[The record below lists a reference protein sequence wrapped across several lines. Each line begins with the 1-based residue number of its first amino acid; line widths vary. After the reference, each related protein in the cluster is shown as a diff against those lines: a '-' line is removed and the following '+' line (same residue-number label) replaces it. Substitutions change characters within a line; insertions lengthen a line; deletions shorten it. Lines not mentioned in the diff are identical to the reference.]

1 MEINTNHK
9 YKLLVVGGTGFIG
22 RHIVKKALDLGFN
35 TISLSKRNLNE
46 KEKIKGVKYIVA
58 DITNNK
64 NLINN
69 LDGKVFDY
77 VINCGGYINHS
88 NYSKDGIKVFDTH
101 FNGVKNL
108 IDCLEKNQIKRFI
121 QLGSSDEYGNNL
133 APQNENQK
141 EEPFSMYSCAKVAS
155 NYFLQTLH
163 KTENFPCV
171 ILRPFLVYG
180 PYQGKDRFIPQIILG
195 CIKDKK
201 FSTSEGMQLRD
212 FLFID
217 DFVDVV
223 FMTLKNKNVLGE
235 IINISSGIPVSIK
248 KVINLIVDC
257 LNSGQPQ
264 FGKIKYRDGEN
275 MQLYSDI
282 SKAKTLLNWEPK
294 VDLETGILKTI
305 ESIKSE
311 QLL

>member
-35 TISLSKRNLNE
+35 TTSLSKRNPNE
-46 KEKIKGVKYIVA
+46 KEKIKSVNYIVA
-58 DITNNK
+58 DITNKK

-77 VINCGGYINHS
+77 VINSGGYINHS
-88 NYSKDGIKVFDTH
+88 NYSKDGINAFDTH

-108 IDCLEKNQIKRFI
+108 IDSLEKNRIKRFI

-141 EEPFSMYSCAKVAS
+141 EEPVSMYSCAKVTS

-195 CIKDKK
+195 CIKNKK

-223 FMTLKNKNVLGE
+223 FMTLKNNNVLGE

-248 KVINLIVDC
+248 KVINLIVDY

-275 MQLYSDI
+275 MQLYADI

-294 VDLETGILKTI
+294 VDLQTGIHKTI
-305 ESIKSE
+305 ESIKSK